1 MLKTRVFAVDPTRPD
16 PAMVAEAARV
26 LTNGGLVAFP
36 TETVYG
42 LGASALDAVAVRRIF
57 AAKERPATDP
67 VIVHLTG
74 ADNLGQVCQA
84 APDGLAILAD
94 AFWPGPLTLIVP
106 RGLAV
111 PDAVS
116 AGGDTVAVRVP
127 AHPVARALLHA
138 ASVPIAAPSAN
149 RFSRPSPT
157 RAEHVLADLDG
168 RVDLILDG
176 GPTPVGV
183 ESSIV
188 DLTRRP
194 PRLLRPGGV
203 SLEALRAH
211 LPDLVVVERFTAEA
225 QAAESPGQFLRHYAP
240 RTPLQAV
247 DGPAEAVVP
256 ALLQIAR
263 LAAAEGRRV
272 GVLAFD
278 EDAAA
283 LSSAPIVLSLS
294 LGPESDL
301 SVAAARLYEALR
313 ALDAAGLDQLLVR
326 LPGPDGFGLAL
337 RDRLTRAAEGRVIRP
352 GSTAVL

>member
-1 MLKTRVFAVDPTRPD
+1 MPKTRVLVVDPVQPD
-16 PAMVAEAARV
+16 PAAMALAAQV
-26 LTNGGLVAFP
+26 LVDGGLVAFP

-42 LGASALDAVAVRRIF
+42 LGANALDSQAVGRIF

-67 VIVHLTG
+67 LIVHLAG
-74 ADNLGQVCQA
+74 PDELGRVCRET
-84 APDGLAILAD
+84 PDRLDALAG

-138 ASVPIAAPSAN
+138 ASMPVAAPSAN

-188 DLTRRP
+188 DLTHRP

-203 SLEALRAH
+203 SVEALRAL
-211 LPDLVVVERFTAEA
+211 LPDLVVAERFASEA

-240 RTPLQAV
+240 RTPLTAV
-247 DGPAEAVVP
+247 DGVPQTALP
-256 ALLQIAR
+256 ALLELAR
-263 LAAAEGRRV
+263 RAAEAGQRV
-272 GVLAFD
+272 GVLGFD
-278 EDAAA
+278 EDAAELRDEA
-283 LSSAPIVLSLS
+283 VATVLP
-294 LGPESDL
+294 LGSEQDL
-301 SVAAARLYEALR
+301 GVAAARLYDVLR
-313 ALDAAGLDQLLVR
+313 ALDAAGLDLLLVR
-326 LPGPDGFGLAL
+326 LPGPAGLGLAL
-337 RDRLTRAAEGRVIRP
+337 RDRLTRAAEGRVIRS
-352 GSTAVL
+352 GTAAVL